1 MKKLFKFSVLS
12 VLMLGF
18 AACSSDDGGKPV
30 YSIYDEPAVVE
41 SVGELPTIRT
51 AYGKYSVAS
60 LANSTSV
67 AEGSLLWVAF
77 MFERNPS
84 DKELPAA
91 QGFKYFE
98 IDSTK
103 VAVPANAAEFEAYL
117 SDSYSDSIELAMLYN
132 TYIDSMLFFKFTQKA
147 AENQRFDY
155 ELVCNPDLERD
166 AQNIPT
172 LYIRTK
178 KVDGPTTRTSQS
190 QGANTIFGIEMAEY
204 IAYYKVRFAGEVKF
218 HLKYKIGTD
227 KDGKDVYRAFKSNP
241 ITWTVR

>member
-1 MKKLFKFSVLS
+1 M
-12 VLMLGF
+12 GF
-18 AACSSDDGGKPV
+18 AGCNNDDDGKRV

-41 SVGELPTIRT
+41 AVGEQPTIRT

-91 QGFKYFE
+91 QGFRYFE

-103 VAVPANAAEFEAYL
+103 VAVPADAAEFEAYL
-117 SDSYSDSIELAMLYN
+117 SDSFSDSIEVAMLYN
-132 TYIDSMLFFKFTQKA
+132 TYIDSMLFFRFTQKA
-147 AENQRFDY
+147 ADTQKFTY
-155 ELVCNPDLERD
+155 ELVCNPTLED
-166 AQNIPT
+166 GKTAPT
-172 LYIRTK
+172 LYIRSK
-178 KVDGPTTRTSQS
+178 KVGEILPVHQS
-190 QGANTIFGIEMAEY
+190 SARKSTVFGIQMTEY
-204 IAYYKVRFAGEVKF
+204 IAGYKEKFASPVKF
-218 HLKYKIGTD
+218 NLKYKIGTD
-227 KDGKDVYRAFKSNP
+227 KDGEDVYREFRSNP